1 MHTTVTGTGG
11 ALLGSTMTT
20 AGDVNTQ
27 VGMAAHIYLVTK
39 SMEDAYFY
47 SADSELLIVPQ
58 VGRLRF
64 CRWTSLMRQ
73 PSCLALGAAARHLIE
88 ELSE

>member
-1 MHTTVTGTGG
+1 M
-11 ALLGSTMTT
+11 

-27 VGMAAHIYLVTK
+27 MGMATHVYLVTE
-39 SMEDAYFY
+39 SMQDAYFY

-73 PSCLALGAAARHLIE
+73 PSCLALGADARHLIE